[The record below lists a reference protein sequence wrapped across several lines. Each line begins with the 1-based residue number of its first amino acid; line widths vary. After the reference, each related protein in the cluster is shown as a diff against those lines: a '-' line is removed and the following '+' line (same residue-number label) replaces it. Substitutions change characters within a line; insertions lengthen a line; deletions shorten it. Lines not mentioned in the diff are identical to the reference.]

1 MANSPKDI
9 NAIFEDILN
18 DTQSVAVA
26 AIKNASKQVQKDVC
40 EQAEKNLKAYY
51 ASYNPKIYKRTN
63 RLRRAILPYYADKS
77 NSKNICIEVGVQY
90 NSGALVGAYKSNSW
104 YHQSGDKWISRNDE
118 SFNFNSS
125 GNGIPQPE
133 WILNNFWEGIHPVT
147 KFIGW
152 FDEDS
157 GREYRDYAYDTVQ
170 TESQY
175 SMMEKFYNT
184 TLKNKIDGYVAS
196 AIENAILSKFK

>member
-104 YHQSGDKWISRNDE
+104 YHQSGDKWVGVGSDN
-118 SFNFNSS
+118 FNFNSS

-147 KFIGW
+147 KVVKGL
-152 FDEDS
+152 DGEL
-157 GREYRDYAYDTVQ
+157 GYTYDYMYSPVE

-175 SMMEKFYNT
+175 SMMERFYNT
-184 TLKNKIDGYVAS
+184 VLKDKIDGYVTS